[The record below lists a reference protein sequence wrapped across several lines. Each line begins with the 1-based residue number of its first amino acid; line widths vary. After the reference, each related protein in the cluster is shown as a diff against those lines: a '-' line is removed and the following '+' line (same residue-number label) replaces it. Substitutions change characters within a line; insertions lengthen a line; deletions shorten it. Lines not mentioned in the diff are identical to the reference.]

1 MSQTITGPLE
11 VTLVMKVNPDN
22 TVTVTK
28 LNLTSNNDT
37 HENIEAINTAVKDKI
52 IKNNSESLTEPLLSN
67 NNINDDNESSINSNN
82 GTYKSP
88 VINGGKRRRK
98 TSKRSSGGK
107 RKTSKYQKRKSG
119 KYRQ

>member
-1 MSQTITGPLE
+1 MSETIKGPLI
-11 VTLVMKVNPDN
+11 VTLEMRVNPDN

-28 LNLTSNNDT
+28 LNLTSNTKTDK
-37 HENIEAINTAVKDKI
+37 NIEAINTAVNDEI
-52 IKNNSESLTEPLLSN
+52 IKNNNDSLHMPLLPLYN
-67 NNINDDNESSINSNN
+67 NDDNENPDDQNN
-82 GTYKSP
+82 GTYEPP
-88 VINGGKRRRK
+88 VAKGGKRRRK